1 MKLLWAPLSLKRMQE
16 IADYIA
22 ADNLSAAHDWVDSV
36 FQKVDLLKKN
46 PEIGRIVP
54 EIGRPDIRELLHG
67 NYRIIYSYFSKQIS
81 ILTVRHFKQILPT
94 KEILH

>member
-1 MKLLWAPLSLKRMQE
+1 MKLIWAPLSLQRIQE

-22 ADNLSAAHDWVDSV
+22 ADNVSAANVWIDSV

-54 EIGRPDIRELLHG
+54 ELGRPDISELFHG
-67 NYRIIYSYFSKQIS
+67 NYRIIYLYTPRKIS

-94 KEILH
+94 EDIFH